1 VVILSRNDGITTY
14 TIQESKENVPI
25 ACRIDTH
32 NEHLL
37 LGSIFLSTKVVDG
50 KTYHRVVSS
59 HMALARIV
67 AEKNP
72 SPHADRIIVDHRNR
86 MTTDD
91 TEANLHWET
100 PAFNTFNMD
109 RKDSKSGF
117 RGVQRA
123 GRKYVVAFRGRERA
137 RFDEAEPAARLYDL
151 LCRLQHGD
159 QLDGLDGLLNSL
171 PDQDKEVEKTES
183 YLDGVAI
190 WRVCSSFLVL
200 HDEVEVASQHQTLT
214 AARQAASS
222 TASEVQARRFR
233 EEAGRAQRRSQ
244 LTIERNASQIA
255 YFPLVNSRG
264 EPVEALVDDSSWLDI
279 RAAGIRVFI
288 TRADRVAVSGGG
300 VPFTTFLSRW
310 LRSATA
316 AQVVDHVDG
325 DIYNH
330 RLKNLRAT
338 DRSANA
344 QNARKDA
351 SRSGLIGV
359 SQTHRQRW
367 RVETNVKGQH
377 RSAAQNFEAHE
388 MELAIE
394 MYDLVSLYQHGAGAL
409 LNRPHRLEV
418 YLADLEDTE
427 TIKRVVQFLA
437 PKAKVQYSDFA
448 GVSVNRAKVKG
459 KFYSYWNAQVRPTV
473 PEGEKMKLK
482 TKRFGVM
489 EDKAGEVKAAIF
501 YDLWRLKLK
510 GVNYTINFEHM
521 RPWYLYHLP
530 TLSDDNDLRIIE
542 KAYQRLG
549 GDAWA
554 LAQAKK

>member
-1 VVILSRNDGITTY
+1 
-14 TIQESKENVPI
+14 
-25 ACRIDTH
+25 
-32 NEHLL
+32 
-37 LGSIFLSTKVVDG
+37 
-50 KTYHRVVSS
+50 
-59 HMALARIV
+59 
-67 AEKNP
+67 
-72 SPHADRIIVDHRNR
+72 
-86 MTTDD
+86 
-91 TEANLHWET
+91 
-100 PAFNTFNMD
+100 
-109 RKDSKSGF
+109 
-117 RGVQRA
+117 
-123 GRKYVVAFRGRERA
+123 
-137 RFDEAEPAARLYDL
+137 
-151 LCRLQHGD
+151 
-159 QLDGLDGLLNSL
+159 
-171 PDQDKEVEKTES
+171 
-183 YLDGVAI
+183 
-190 WRVCSSFLVL
+190 
-200 HDEVEVASQHQTLT
+200 
-214 AARQAASS
+214 
-222 TASEVQARRFR
+222 
-233 EEAGRAQRRSQ
+233 
-244 LTIERNASQIA
+244 
-255 YFPLVNSRG
+255 
-264 EPVEALVDDSSWLDI
+264 
-279 RAAGIRVFI
+279 
-288 TRADRVAVSGGG
+288 
-300 VPFTTFLSRW
+300 
-310 LRSATA
+310 
-316 AQVVDHVDG
+316 
-325 DIYNH
+325 
-330 RLKNLRAT
+330 
-338 DRSANA
+338 
-344 QNARKDA
+344 
-351 SRSGLIGV
+351 
-359 SQTHRQRW
+359 
-367 RVETNVKGQH
+367 
-377 RSAAQNFEAHE
+377 